1 MSENKAITYRR
12 LRLAAIGALLLLGL
26 LAEAAVASTSNSM
39 RCGTGLI
46 SAGGRPAPTQAEVKW
61 RCGEPYSRTGN
72 NWIYVRPNGTVYRV
86 RFNDNGE
93 VTSIRTER
101 VTR

>member
-1 MSENKAITYRR
+1 MSKHKTNATRRIGTTVIT
-12 LRLAAIGALLLLGL
+12 ALVLGF
-26 LAEAAVASTSNSM
+26 LAEGAFASSM
-39 RCGTGLI
+39 RCGGAII

-72 NWIYVRPNGTVYRV
+72 NWIYVQPNGTVYRV

-93 VTSIRTER
+93 VRSVTTER
-101 VTR
+101 LSR